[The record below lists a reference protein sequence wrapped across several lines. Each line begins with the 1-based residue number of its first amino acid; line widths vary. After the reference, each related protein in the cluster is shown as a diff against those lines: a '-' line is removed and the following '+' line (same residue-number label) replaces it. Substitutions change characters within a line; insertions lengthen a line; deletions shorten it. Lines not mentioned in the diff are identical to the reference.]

1 MAGVTRRLRMLTVS
15 IEHGRRNAIQCVFL
29 TTAGVCVI
37 VVLVRGEAPLATVW
51 PGRRWLAALDALLW
65 PAVSLTLL
73 WRVEARPGIVGA
85 VGVAM
90 LGRWALRR
98 LHRALARNERYRFTS
113 WVWGRWL
120 VLVLGLGLALRWAV
134 LA

>member
-1 MAGVTRRLRMLTVS
+1 MRSNRAFVATP
-15 IEHGRRNAIQCVFL
+15 E
-29 TTAGVCVI
+29 VCVI
-37 VVLVRGEAPLATVW
+37 VVFVRGEAPLVTVW

-65 PAVSLTLL
+65 PAVPLVLL
-73 WRVEARPGIVGA
+73 LHIGGRPGIVGA
-85 VGVAM
+85 VGLVM
-90 LGRWALRR
+90 LGGWALRR
-98 LHRALARNERYRFTS
+98 LHRALARNERYQFTS